1 MLRELNNSVADKIN
15 ARKNCR
21 DDINKLRQYKSD
33 LKKIALQ
40 VSASHSFHAFSGE
53 SSQSKPYFKEL
64 FGRLMMCQNEIT
76 QSIKTLK
83 DQ

>member
-15 ARKNCR
+15 ARQNCR